1 MIYMHF
7 ESPPTPHFIS
17 AGEALYRRG
26 DRHKKRSSIGV
37 FDMLFVVSGRL
48 YLMEENQHYII
59 DENQLLILSP
69 DKIIKDINCVILR
82 RNSTGCIWV
91 VQAPT
96 MNPNTFILLK
106 RLSINHYSAIQCFIL
121 LFLNTYSLP
130 RKKGNF

>member
-69 DKIIKDINCVILR
+69 DKIHQGYKLCD
-82 RNSTGCIWV
+82 SETK
-91 VQAPT
+91 
-96 MNPNTFILLK
+96 F
-106 RLSINHYSAIQCFIL
+106 Y
-121 LFLNTYSLP
+121 
-130 RKKGNF
+130 